1 MGIQRKKN
9 LEHLFNKVFGG
20 IVFWGDGLVS
30 KKSGAVRLY
39 LSDGTSTMF
48 ATWEQNQ
55 DRMNRMV
62 QECKEKGLCIIG
74 IDIAG
79 NANIDRMNDWLRAL
93 GDIAGRITVK
103 ANGYGG
109 NYVVYIKP
117 KH

>member
-1 MGIQRKKN
+1 MGIQRKQN
-9 LEHLFNKVFGG
+9 LEHLFNRMFMIG
-20 IVFWGDGLVS
+20 S
-30 KKSGAVRLY
+30 YGAIRLH
-39 LSDGTSTMF
+39 LSDDTTRQFVNMQGEHNK
-48 ATWEQNQ
+48 AAL
-55 DRMNRMV
+55 NRMV

-79 NANIDRMNDWLRAL
+79 DAIIDRVNDWLRAL
-93 GDIAGRITVK
+93 GGIAGRLTVL